1 MMPLVTTAM
10 VIGMAM
16 ALADPVVVT
25 ENGNVRGKTVTVFN
39 RTIEVAA
46 YLGIP
51 YAAPPVGELR
61 FKDPEPP
68 VPWRPYTLEATKK
81 GSACIQFTPAKP
93 IPSWAEHESEQS
105 EDCLYLNV
113 WTPREKENAT
123 EQLKH
128 VMVWIHGG
136 GFDSGSASMDL
147 YDGAVLAAAGDA
159 VVVSMNYR
167 LGVFGFLSLPND
179 QTPVQGNQGLL
190 DQVLALR
197 WVHDNIVNFGGDP
210 AQVTLFGESAGGW
223 SIGYHAISPIARSLF
238 TRAIVQS
245 AGVLVPQLADTFSVA
260 EAKALQ
266 LADSVGCVSD
276 ANTTSTVGCLQNKS
290 AHHLIIMQSIV
301 CAQYVMCFTAVH
313 GDQYLPN
320 DPVTE
325 ADMSVPKHFL
335 LGNVE
340 NEGSVFASLWFWMQ
354 FPFHRAMNVNK
365 KDMLYFFLKAFSF
378 LPSVV
383 VRAVYD
389 LYLGALRETEYPR
402 LRSEFGQAIGDAFLR
417 CPEVFFAEKL
427 SQHNS
432 SVYYY
437 NMVYNSE
444 TDTHLDHWLG
454 LTHFEDVQYVF
465 GVPLRDSPARNYSS
479 TDAEFSRHII
489 DIWVT
494 FSKTGVPPMLQGDS
508 WPLFNATDHKVV
520 ILDHNITRV
529 ETLQQRE
536 RCLFWGN
543 IFKPNILSTLSDC
556 L

>member
-10 VIGMAM
+10 VIGIAM
-16 ALADPVVVT
+16 AIADPVVVT
-25 ENGNVRGKTVTVFN
+25 ENGIVRGKTVTVFN
-39 RTIEVAA
+39 GTIEVDA

-51 YAAPPVGELR
+51 YAAPPVGVLR
-61 FKDPEPP
+61 FKKPVPP
-68 VPWRPYTLEATKK
+68 SPWRPYVLDATRKS
-81 GSACIQFTPAKP
+81 SACIQFTPADP
-93 IPSWAEHESEQS
+93 IPSWAEHESKQS

-113 WTPREKENAT
+113 WTPRENENAT
-123 EQLKH
+123 ERLRN

-136 GFDSGSASMDL
+136 GFNSGSASMDL
-147 YDGAVLAAAGDA
+147 YDGQILAAVGDV

-179 QTPVQGNQGLL
+179 RTPVYGNQGLL

-197 WVHDNIVNFGGDP
+197 WVQDNIVNFGGDP
-210 AQVTLFGESAGGW
+210 ARVTLFGESAGGW
-223 SIGYHAISPIARSLF
+223 SIEYHAISPMARSLF
-238 TRAIVQS
+238 KRAIVQS
-245 AGVLVPQLADTFSVA
+245 AGVLVPQLADTFTAA

-266 LADSVGCVSD
+266 LADSVGCTSD
-276 ANTTSTVGCLQNKS
+276 DNTTSTVGCLQNKS

-301 CAQYVMCFTAVH
+301 CAQYLMCFTAVH
-313 GDQYLPN
+313 GDEFLPY

-325 ADMSVPKHFL
+325 PDMSVPKDFL

-354 FPFHRAMNVNK
+354 FPFRKAMNVGK
-365 KDMLYFFLKAFSF
+365 QDMLYFFLKAFSF
-378 LPSVV
+378 LPSTVAK
-383 VRAVYD
+383 AVYN
-389 LYLGALRETEYPR
+389 LYVGALRETEYHS

-417 CPEVFFAEKL
+417 CPEVFFGEKL

-432 SVYYY
+432 HVYYY

-444 TDTHLDHWLG
+444 TDTHRDHWLG

-465 GVPLRDSPARNYSS
+465 GTPLRGCHSRNYSFV
-479 TDAEFSRHII
+479 DAEFSRYIM

-494 FSKTGVPPMLQGDS
+494 FAKTGVPPTVQGET
-508 WPLFNATDHKVV
+508 WPLFDAADHKVV
-520 ILDHNITRV
+520 ILDHNSTRV
-529 ETLQQRE
+529 ETLQQLE
-536 RCLFWGN
+536 RCRFWGS
-543 IFKPNILSTLSDC
+543 IFKPSNQSPLSDC